1 MKIGNAAILAA
12 VILLAF
18 MLSYLPVIVG
28 AQKDRFTVGVNG
40 IATDIQTGFQR
51 VAGAD
56 QDVDWQT
63 AKQWVESLELDGGGW
78 RMPKVAELQKLFEF
92 GAPDFIPYEG
102 MAFWSGY
109 TVDPSAEEI
118 WVYSPE
124 MGFEAPVPPFVA
136 PFNRVLAVRG
146 ETPKVVA
153 VKKDY
158 QAANYFYDQG
168 MALRSAPEGKAGKF
182 SSVEA
187 ALDYFSQAIDAD
199 PAFVKAYNYRGAVYI
214 QLKQWEQ
221 ALEDFNQALRLDD
234 RYAVAMSNRGICL
247 LNMGRTEEAKIQFD
261 LALLENP
268 GLASAY
274 HGRGLAHIFT
284 GDKSA
289 GCLDATRACELGMCR
304 LHKARCR

>member
-1 MKIGNAAILAA
+1 MKIGNAAILASI
-12 VILLAF
+12 ILLAF
-18 MLSYLPVIVG
+18 MLSNLPVMVG
-28 AQKDRFTVGVNG
+28 AQKDRFTVDANG
-40 IATDIQTGFQR
+40 IATDNRTGFQWA
-51 VAGAD
+51 AGAD

-92 GAPDFIPYEG
+92 GQPDFIPYEG
-102 MAFWSGY
+102 MAFWSGD

-168 MALRSAPEGKAGKF
+168 MALRSAPEGKPGKF
-182 SSVEA
+182 SSVA
-187 ALDYFSQAIDAD
+187 AAIDYFSQAIDAD
-199 PAFVKAYNYRGAVYI
+199 PAFVKAYNYRGAVYV
-214 QLKQWEQ
+214 QLKQWER
-221 ALEDFNQALRLDD
+221 ALADFTQALRLDD
-234 RYAVAMSNRGICL
+234 RYAVAMSNRGSCL

-274 HGRGLAHIFT
+274 HGRGLVHIFT

-289 GCLDATRACELGMCR
+289 GCQDAKRACELGMCR
-304 LHKARCR
+304 LHKTHCR